1 MTEDRDCGEEPHPVR
16 SKFIFVS
23 QQRVSEELLDRINMS
38 TYLID
43 QIPDESLPR
52 LVARLR
58 GCGIVLATL
67 ADCAPFMTT
76 SPLDTDELWR
86 VLARLLTVP
95 GGPLV
100 DSDRTPG
107 APYLTDLLWHVAARS
122 EDTVTLAYIR
132 LVAVFADGMGYVNLH
147 HAEQRVGVEAM
158 RALSRAY
165 QKRWWPHAR
174 RLLETASSHNCVDAM
189 LAGAPEGGEP

>member
-1 MTEDRDCGEEPHPVR
+1 
-16 SKFIFVS
+16 
-23 QQRVSEELLDRINMS
+23 MS

-43 QIPDESLPR
+43 QTPDESLPR

-76 SPLDTDELWR
+76 LPLDTDELWR
-86 VLARLLTVP
+86 VLTRLLMVP

-100 DSDRTPG
+100 ASDRTPG
-107 APYLTDLLWHVAARS
+107 TPYLTDLIWRVAGRS
-122 EDTVTLAYIR
+122 EDTITLADIS
-132 LVAVFADGMGYVNLH
+132 LCAVFADGMGYVNLRH
-147 HAEQRVGVEAM
+147 VGQRVGFEAM
-158 RALSRAY
+158 YALSQAY
-165 QKRWWPHAR
+165 RLRWWPRAT
-174 RLLETASSHNCVDAM
+174 RLLETAAAGRNCGDAM

>member
-1 MTEDRDCGEEPHPVR
+1 
-16 SKFIFVS
+16 
-23 QQRVSEELLDRINMS
+23 MS

-58 GCGIVLATL
+58 GCGIVLVTL

-76 SPLDTDELWR
+76 LPLDTDELWR
-86 VLARLLTVP
+86 VIARLLTVP

-100 DSDRTPG
+100 DSDRTIS

-122 EDTVTLAYIR
+122 EDTVTLADIS
-132 LVAVFADGMGYVNLH
+132 LCAVFADGMRYVNLRH
-147 HAEQRVGVEAM
+147 VGQRVGFEAM
-158 RALSRAY
+158 YALSQACRL
-165 QKRWWPHAR
+165 RWWPRAT
-174 RLLETASSHNCVDAM
+174 RLLETAAAARRSCGDAM
-189 LAGAPEGGEP
+189 LAGAPEGGNP

>member
-1 MTEDRDCGEEPHPVR
+1 
-16 SKFIFVS
+16 
-23 QQRVSEELLDRINMS
+23 MS

-76 SPLDTDELWR
+76 LPLDTDELWR
-86 VLARLLTVP
+86 VLTRLLMVP

-122 EDTVTLAYIR
+122 EDTITLADIS
-132 LVAVFADGMGYVNLH
+132 LCAVFAEGMGYVNLH
-147 HAEQRVGVEAM
+147 HVGQRVGFEAM
-158 RALSRAY
+158 WALSQAY
-165 QKRWWPHAR
+165 RLRWWPRAT
-174 RLLETASSHNCVDAM
+174 RLLETAAARRNCGDTM

>member
-1 MTEDRDCGEEPHPVR
+1 MTDDRDSGEEPHPVR

-23 QQRVSEELLDRINMS
+23 QQRIAAELLDRINMR
-38 TYLID
+38 TFPID

-52 LVARLR
+52 LVARLH

-67 ADCAPFMTT
+67 EDCAPFMTT
-76 SPLDTDELWR
+76 LPLDPDELWR
-86 VLARLLTVP
+86 VLTRLLMVP

-100 DSDRTPG
+100 ASDGTLV
-107 APYLTDLLWHVAARS
+107 APFLTDLLWHVAARS
-122 EDTVTLAYIR
+122 EDTVTLANIR

-147 HAEQRVGVEAM
+147 HAEQRVGLEAM
-158 RALSRAY
+158 CALSRAY
-165 QKRWWPHAR
+165 RMRWWPHAR
-174 RLLETASSHNCVDAM
+174 RLLETAARHNCGDAM